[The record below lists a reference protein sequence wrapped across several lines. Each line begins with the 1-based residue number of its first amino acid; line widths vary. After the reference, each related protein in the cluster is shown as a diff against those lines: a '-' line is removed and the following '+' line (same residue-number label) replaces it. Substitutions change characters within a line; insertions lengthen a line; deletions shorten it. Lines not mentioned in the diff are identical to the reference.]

1 MVRNLQETYY
11 KSENGNVPTLDPSTG
26 IIHHLP
32 LWRVSWTELPG
43 RSNVLNV
50 HEPTYTDMFET
61 ILNRPKPWY
70 FGHLYLPG
78 GSQSLR
84 SGEPQYQL
92 RSWRDCDSGSDDAD
106 TVMSLEPNCRTAV
119 VGTLMKIVDFRRLED
134 GRLCLLVHAMERFVV
149 HDAIQNLPYSIAH
162 VQILPD
168 YEQLATLDTLEEHAL
183 LERARAVQEAFR
195 YHDYE
200 YKETPLPLSR
210 DKYMSLGD
218 VYGSW
223 LSELLPF
230 APYHLDT
237 TLLMAD
243 PDAVTI
249 MPPAED
255 LDALTSRGVELS
267 VETRLL
273 NKAIVK
279 GPAFGGN
286 GSRRMERR
294 RQQLALSNDQ
304 LEAQL
309 WNALEDYCCAKGIR
323 LPDQVL
329 CLLPQ
334 GRSWMRVPDVW
345 YRRVSNSHYPACRRQ
360 TRLSFAVA
368 YWLER
373 TGRDKENL
381 RQAWLETPTT
391 KARLIDLIER
401 LALANDEPLLDFQ

>member
-26 IIHHLP
+26 IIRHLP

-92 RSWRDCDSGSDDAD
+92 KSWRDFHNGPDDD
-106 TVMSLEPNCRTAV
+106 DKVISLEPNCRTAV

-162 VQILPD
+162 VQVLPD
-168 YEQLATLDTLEEHAL
+168 YEQLATLDKLEEQAL
-183 LERARAVQEAFR
+183 KDRARSVLGALR
-195 YHDYE
+195 YHAYE
-200 YKETPLPLSR
+200 YKETLLPLAR

-223 LSELLPF
+223 LSDLLPF

-243 PDAVTI
+243 SEDVASMSPTNDA
-249 MPPAED
+249 
-255 LDALTSRGVELS
+255 DALTSRGVELS

-273 NKAIVK
+273 ENAILK
-279 GPAFGGN
+279 ETSFGGK

-294 RQQLALSNDQ
+294 RQQETLSNDQ

-360 TRLSFAVA
+360 TRLSYAVA

-373 TGRDKENL
+373 TGRNKENL

-401 LALANDEPLLDFQ
+401 LAMANDEPLLDFQ